1 MFTSAAHFCRS
12 FSFVRYYGNQG
23 CNLAWRKTLFS
34 LTERNLSLLLN
45 ALRRR
50 PPFRPSSPAFLP
62 QFLRGELPAVISS
75 PRDPKRHHRAVK
87 QPHLSCSHQA
97 NVVDTSCS
105 EIKANRVPARRH
117 TTLFR
122 QENRYAN
129 LRANPSNL
137 ARPSCS
143 PCNDGSTG
151 VCHLLSTT
159 TTTTPSLFRS
169 FPFLLSPPSQLRPI
183 VLDFFLF
190 ASLFLFLPIP

>member
-1 MFTSAAHFCRS
+1 M
-12 FSFVRYYGNQG
+12 
-23 CNLAWRKTLFS
+23 
-34 LTERNLSLLLN
+34 
-45 ALRRR
+45 
-50 PPFRPSSPAFLP
+50 
-62 QFLRGELPAVISS
+62 
-75 PRDPKRHHRAVK
+75 K

-190 ASLFLFLPIP
+190 ASLSLSLPSHPLVSLYHPVCDARFSSKYAFFSFRRAPVLRAGSRACDDGRARGRSDAERWVRGYKTGLARV